1 MRTVRELAF
10 CLKDRSAIAC
20 SSPRNVS
27 SVTSTESIHFLV
39 CHPNPSAPLQTRRL
53 LARQAF
59 LCILHARA
67 ARGPAAAS
75 SKSAIGVD
83 LQMSFT
89 MLFAIW
95 SRHSTDGCCQNPH
108 ACVFSGRP
116 RGKLPGAIVDCQ
128 MEHQSEIVRTDTILN
143 NISLSQ
149 EFRISQTPRYDQCD
163 KMPSPTMLIRAF
175 PASFVWDSSITMPQ
189 LRKVNQ

>member
-59 LCILHARA
+59 LCMLHARA

-75 SKSAIGVD
+75 SESAIGVD

-95 SRHSTDGCCQNPH
+95 SRHGTDGCCQNPH

-128 MEHQSEIVRTDTILN
+128 MEHQSKARLSGQTILN

-149 EFRISQTPRYDQCD
+149 EFRISQAPRYDLCD
-163 KMPSPTMLIRAF
+163 KMPSPTFYHRS
-175 PASFVWDSSITMPQ
+175 SF
-189 LRKVNQ
+189 L